1 MNRLEYLMIDLPEDI
16 KKTMY
21 CGDFNESLR
30 LIDIF
35 LKRNMPQILKDR
47 LIFEKDRIRR
57 LKEDYIYSYE
67 EALELAKNEIRNLTE
82 EEFQYLKDERYIDWI
97 YVDGKVTFHK
107 SFLNNII
114 KVNTDMKHRFLHPRK
129 DDSKLLDEVID
140 KIIEKGEVKYL
151 IHVKTGLKLKEEH
164 IRKGEKI
171 RVHLPI
177 PQNAQQIKNIRM
189 LNTSHKPKYISR
201 EDYPQ
206 RTIYFEEILKGND
219 EFTVEYSYENHIK
232 YNELSP
238 DKVSSHQP
246 GFYTEECLPQIRF
259 TPYLVELTDMI
270 AGSEKNPLIKAR
282 KIYDYITKNVQY
294 SFVRQY
300 AAITNIPEYAALN
313 LKGDCGVQALLFI
326 TLCRIAN
333 IPSKW
338 QSGLFINP
346 NFIGCHDWAQFYIEP
361 YGWLFAD
368 LSFGG
373 SALRKGSEKRW
384 NFYFGNLDPFRM
396 VANSEFHYGLYPE
409 RKFLRHDPY
418 DNQIGEMEYIDRPVY
433 PHEYE
438 VIQEIIGV
446 REI

>member
-1 MNRLEYLMIDLPEDI
+1 MVDLPEDI

-21 CGDFNESLR
+21 HGDFDEASR
-30 LIDIF
+30 LIDIS
-35 LKRNMPQILKDR
+35 LKRNIPQILKDR
-47 LIFEKDRIRR
+47 LMFEKDRMRR
-57 LKEDYIYSYE
+57 LKEDYIYSYK
-67 EALELAKNEIRNLTE
+67 EALKLAKKEIRNFTE
-82 EEFQYLKDERYIDWI
+82 EEFQHLKDERYADWI
-97 YVDGKVTFHK
+97 YIDGNVMFHK
-107 SFLNNII
+107 KFLDNII
-114 KVNTDMKHRFLHPRK
+114 KVNTDMKDRFFHLRR
-129 DDSKLLDEVID
+129 DDSELLDDVID
-140 KIIEKGEVKYL
+140 KIMDMGEVKYL
-151 IHVKTGLKLKEEH
+151 IHIKTGLKLNKEH

-177 PQNAQQIKNIRM
+177 PKKAEQIRNIRI
-189 LNTSHKPKYISR
+189 LNTSHEPKFISE

-206 RTIYFEEILKGND
+206 RTIYFEEILKGNK
-219 EFTVEYSYENHIK
+219 EFTVEYSYENHIR

-238 DKVSSHQP
+238 DEVSYHQP
-246 GFYTEECLPQIRF
+246 SFCTDECLPQIRF
-259 TPYLVELTDMI
+259 TTYLVELAKMI
-270 AGSEKNPLIKAR
+270 VGDETNPLIKAR

-326 TLCRIAN
+326 TLCRIAR
-333 IPSKW
+333 IPARW
-338 QSGLFINP
+338 QSGLFVNSD
-346 NFIGCHDWAQFYIEP
+346 FIGCHDWAEFYIEP

-384 NFYFGNLDPFRM
+384 NYYFGNLDPFRM
-396 VANSEFHYGLYPE
+396 VANSEFHYELYPE
-409 RKFLRHDPY
+409 KKFLRNDPY
-418 DNQIGEMEYIDRPVY
+418 DNQIGEMEYMDRPVY

-438 VIQEIIGV
+438 VIQEIIEV